1 MELGV
6 RIEGVRH
13 LGEVAGRRAVVP
25 LPARGSRAVGLARGS
40 LLLLR
45 EEDVEEVGGQVG
57 EGTPPPL
64 DGGARGNWPVG
75 VALRDLAW

>member
-13 LGEVAGRRAVVP
+13 LGEAAGRRTVVP
-25 LPARGSRAVGLARGS
+25 LQARGSRAVGLAGGS
-40 LLLLR
+40 LFLLR
-45 EEDVEEVGGQVG
+45 EEDTEEPGGQLG

-64 DGGARGNWPVG
+64 DGGARGVWPVG